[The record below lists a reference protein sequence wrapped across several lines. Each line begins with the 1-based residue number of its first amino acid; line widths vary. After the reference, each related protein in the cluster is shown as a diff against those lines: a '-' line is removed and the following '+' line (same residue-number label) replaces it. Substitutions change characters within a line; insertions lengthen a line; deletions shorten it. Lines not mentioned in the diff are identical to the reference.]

1 MPGDGLRRAQMNKKF
16 GFAMYRASGALLL
29 VCLSAGSLL
38 LGFALCFPCFSYLPL
53 LWGAGLAAAFVVSFA
68 ACAALGRG
76 VRLELYLVI
85 ALGYSVAFAGAVVAF
100 TGVERV
106 ERYECNWR
114 AGAQGVE
121 VDLSPVGGFSWSRV
135 NSAELAHHL
144 QNGQPTKV
152 SVDVEIIRDFGSVRA
167 RGRILRVDGIPVH
180 EP

>member
-1 MPGDGLRRAQMNKKF
+1 MS
-16 GFAMYRASGALLL
+16 RASGALLL

-68 ACAALGRG
+68 ACAALRRG
-76 VRLELYLVI
+76 VRPALYLVT
-85 ALGYSVAFAGAVVAF
+85 ALGYSVAFVGAVVAV

-114 AGAQGVE
+114 VGAEGVE
-121 VDLSPVGGFSWSRV
+121 VDLSPVGGFGWSGID
-135 NSAELAHHL
+135 SAELAHHL
-144 QNGQPTKV
+144 QKDQPPKV
-152 SVDVEIIRDFGSVRA
+152 SVQVEIIRDFGSVRA